1 MDFKKVHVAL
11 AIGLTVLVI
20 LAIVLTFAS
29 DVDMVSKQSE
39 PKGNASVVVAG
50 DVMFARNMPGVL
62 SSVESPFQNVENV
75 TGSAD
80 LFLINFEN
88 AATSTASA
96 VKGDVPL
103 KCDPSYV
110 PLAKGNNNTV
120 AVLANNHLFDYG
132 VNGMQD
138 TLKYLD
144 EAGIKHTG
152 AGDNQTQASAPVS
165 SEINGRNVTIINY
178 MDSNNFKEY
187 SNEVMPQANG
197 SNPGYSAY
205 NSDLAKQQ
213 IQDAKANGSDNV
225 IVYFH
230 FGNEYS
236 QTPNEDQVKMAH
248 EVIDDGADV
257 VLGAHP
263 HVTQGIEVYN
273 GKPIFYSLGN
283 FVFDQQN
290 TATHSAY
297 MVKIDFVND
306 TEECTVYPIIISGY
320 LPHFMGASDGTNLLN
335 SLSPQCDQLEVTPE
349 GTGKLSI
356 NLTSDTNES

>member
-1 MDFKKVHVAL
+1 MEFKKLHIGL
-11 AIGLTVLVI
+11 AILLIVLFI
-20 LAIVLTFAS
+20 IAIVITVNN
-29 DVDMVSKQSE
+29 VDIVKQSE
-39 PKGNASVVVAG
+39 PKGDASVVVGG

-88 AATSTASA
+88 AATSSDSA

-132 VNGMQD
+132 VSGMQD

-152 AGDNQTQASAPVS
+152 AGDNQTQASMPVS
-165 SEINGRNVTIINY
+165 SEINGRNITIINY

-205 NSDLAKQQ
+205 NSQLAKQQ

-236 QTPNEDQVKMAH
+236 QSPNEDQIKMAH

-290 TATHSAY
+290 TVTHSAY
-297 MVKIDFVND
+297 IVEIDFVND

-320 LPHFMGASDGTNLLN
+320 LPYFMGASDGTSLLN
-335 SLSPQCDQLEVTPE
+335 SLSPQCDQLEITPE
-349 GTGKLSI
+349 GTGKLSV

>member
-1 MDFKKVHVAL
+1 MEFKKLHIGL
-11 AIGLTVLVI
+11 AILLIVLFI
-20 LAIVLTFAS
+20 IAIVITVNN
-29 DVDMVSKQSE
+29 VDIVKQSE
-39 PKGNASVVVAG
+39 PKGDASVVVCG

-88 AATSTASA
+88 AATSSDSA

-132 VNGMQD
+132 VSGMQD

-152 AGDNQTQASAPVS
+152 AGDNQTQASMPVS
-165 SEINGRNVTIINY
+165 SDINGRNITIINY

-197 SNPGYSAY
+197 SDPGYSAY
-205 NSDLAKQQ
+205 DSQLAKQQ

-236 QTPNEDQVKMAH
+236 RTPNEDQVKMAH

-297 MVKIDFVND
+297 IVKIDFVND

>member
-1 MDFKKVHVAL
+1 MEFKKLHIGL
-11 AIGLTVLVI
+11 AILLIVLFI
-20 LAIVLTFAS
+20 IAIVIAVNG
-29 DVDMVSKQSE
+29 VDIVKQSE
-39 PKGNASVVVAG
+39 PKGNVSVVVGG

-88 AATSTASA
+88 AATSSDSA

-132 VNGMQD
+132 VGGMED

-152 AGDNQTQASAPVS
+152 AGDNQTQASMPVS
-165 SEINGRNVTIINY
+165 SEINGRNITIINY

-197 SNPGYSAY
+197 SDPGYSAY
-205 NSDLAKQQ
+205 DSQLAKQQ

-236 QTPNEDQVKMAH
+236 RTPNEDQVKMAH

-297 MVKIDFVND
+297 IVKIDFVND

>member
-1 MDFKKVHVAL
+1 MGSKKVNIAL
-11 AIGLTVLVI
+11 TIILVVLVI
-20 LAIVLTFAS
+20 IGIVLTVT
-29 DVDMVSKQSE
+29 DVDVVKQSE
-39 PKGNASVVVAG
+39 PKGDASVVVGG

-132 VNGMQD
+132 VDGMHD

-152 AGDNQTQASAPVS
+152 AGDNQTQASAPVT

-187 SNEVMPQANG
+187 SNEVMPQAND
-197 SNPGYSAY
+197 SSPGYSAY

-290 TATHSAY
+290 TVTHSAY

-320 LPHFMGASDGTNLLN
+320 LPHFMGASDGTSLLN

>member
-1 MDFKKVHVAL
+1 MEFKKLHIGL
-11 AIGLTVLVI
+11 AILLIVLFI
-20 LAIVLTFAS
+20 IAIVIAVNG
-29 DVDMVSKQSE
+29 VDIVKQSE
-39 PKGNASVVVAG
+39 PKGNASVVVGG

-88 AATSTASA
+88 AATSSDSA

-132 VNGMQD
+132 VGGMED

-152 AGDNQTQASAPVS
+152 AGDNQTQASMPVS
-165 SEINGRNVTIINY
+165 SEINGRNITIINY

-197 SNPGYSAY
+197 SDPGYSAY
-205 NSDLAKQQ
+205 DSQLAKQQ

-236 QTPNEDQVKMAH
+236 RTPNEDQVKMAH

-297 MVKIDFVND
+297 IVKIDFVND